1 MKRVLSACV
10 AVSMLCFTTIT
21 GDCEPDMRDSPL
33 PEIVETVRIEPNIK
47 TLLEN
52 EVRET
57 RHWDEGTSDNTVTIT
72 YPDAQLLMMVASAEA
87 LNQGV
92 SGMVHVMEVILNR
105 VASDE
110 FPDTVQGVVYQK
122 SQFESVTNGSIYR
135 AEITPEVRQA
145 LAEVEKNLEANDSI
159 VAFETTS
166 NKNTLGRYFDYS
178 FTEGEHDFYTTKKN

>member
-1 MKRVLSACV
+1 MIR
-10 AVSMLCFTTIT
+10 
-21 GDCEPDMRDSPL
+21 
-33 PEIVETVRIEPNIK
+33 
-47 TLLEN
+47 
-52 EVRET
+52 
-57 RHWDEGTSDNTVTIT
+57 
-72 YPDAQLLMMVASAEA
+72 
-87 LNQGV
+87 
-92 SGMVHVMEVILNR
+92 VMEVILNR

-145 LAEVEKNLEANDSI
+145 LAEVEKNFEANDSI

-178 FTEGEHDFYTTKKN
+178 FTEGQHDFYTTKKN